1 MAARQASRHV
11 IKTSAQLGTM
21 HLTWLFAL
29 LSPFPLAA
37 SATSSEPLKETDQP
51 CGDSEVCTPLD
62 RCLSHRSKL
71 DSLPKESQEYKEYI
85 NLVKQLV
92 CNKKEK
98 GICCS
103 DGAKEEREVE
113 PESESIESQDEYISQ
128 DEEEEEEEEELDSE
142 LFPRPIFV
150 GGPRPKIAPDS
161 SKCCRDC
168 IWHPRRKR
176 CVARRPQRGCCP
188 CNVDCPKQKKI
199 DN

>member
-1 MAARQASRHV
+1 MAVRQASRHV

-37 SATSSEPLKETDQP
+37 SATSSEPLEETDQP

-62 RCLSHRSKL
+62 QCLSHRSKL

-103 DGAKEEREVE
+103 DGAEEEREVE
-113 PESESIESQDEYISQ
+113 PESESIESQGENIFQ
-128 DEEEEEEEEELDSE
+128 DEEEEEEPDSGTN
-142 LFPRPIFV
+142 FWS

-176 CVARRPQRGCCP
+176 CVAKRPQRGCCP
-188 CNVDCPKQKKI
+188 CSVDCPKQKKI

>member
-11 IKTSAQLGTM
+11 IKTSAQLGAM
-21 HLTWLFAL
+21 HLTCLFAL

-37 SATSSEPLKETDQP
+37 SATSSEPLEETDQP

-62 RCLSHRSKL
+62 QCLSHRSKL

-103 DGAKEEREVE
+103 DGAEEEEEVE
-113 PESESIESQDEYISQ
+113 PESESIESQGENIYQDKEEE
-128 DEEEEEEEEELDSE
+128 DEEDLDSE
-142 LFPRPIFV
+142 LYPRPSLS

-176 CVARRPQRGCCP
+176 CVAKRPQRGCCP
-188 CNVDCPKQKKI
+188 CSVDCPRQKKI

>member
-21 HLTWLFAL
+21 HLTCLFAL

-37 SATSSEPLKETDQP
+37 SATSSEPLEETDQP

-98 GICCS
+98 GICCLDS
-103 DGAKEEREVE
+103 AEEEEEVE
-113 PESESIESQDEYISQ
+113 PESESIESQDENIYQ
-128 DEEEEEEEEELDSE
+128 DEEEDNEELDSE
-142 LFPRPIFV
+142 LYPLPGLII
-150 GGPRPKIAPDS
+150 RPKI
-161 SKCCRDC
+161 CRSFVY
-168 IWHPRRKR
+168 H
-176 CVARRPQRGCCP
+176 
-188 CNVDCPKQKKI
+188 
-199 DN
+199 

>member
-21 HLTWLFAL
+21 HLTCLFAL

-37 SATSSEPLKETDQP
+37 SATSSEPLEETDQP

-62 RCLSHRSKL
+62 QCLSHRSKL
-71 DSLPKESQEYKEYI
+71 DSLSKESQEYKDYI

-103 DGAKEEREVE
+103 DSAEEEEEVE
-113 PESESIESQDEYISQ
+113 PESESIESQDENIYQ
-128 DEEEEEEEEELDSE
+128 DEEEEDEEELDLE
-142 LFPRPIFV
+142 LFPRPILS
-150 GGPRPKIAPDS
+150 GRPLPKIAPDS
-161 SKCCRDC
+161 SKCCR
-168 IWHPRRKR
+168 
-176 CVARRPQRGCCP
+176 
-188 CNVDCPKQKKI
+188 
-199 DN
+199 

>member
-1 MAARQASRHV
+1 MG
-11 IKTSAQLGTM
+11 SAQLGTM
-21 HLTWLFAL
+21 HLTCLFAL
-29 LSPFPLAA
+29 LSTFPLAA
-37 SATSSEPLKETDQP
+37 STTSSDPLEETDQP

-62 RCLSHRSKL
+62 QCLSHRSKL
-71 DSLPKESQEYKEYI
+71 DSLPKESQEYKDYI

-103 DGAKEEREVE
+103 DSAEEEEEVE
-113 PESESIESQDEYISQ
+113 PESESIESQDEDIYQ
-128 DEEEEEEEEELDSE
+128 DEEEEEEEELDSE
-142 LFPRPIFV
+142 LFPRPILS
-150 GGPRPKIAPDS
+150 GGPLPKIAPDS

-176 CVARRPQRGCCP
+176 CVAKRPQRGCCP
-188 CNVDCPKQKKI
+188 CSVDCPKQKKI

>member
-21 HLTWLFAL
+21 HLTCLFAL
-29 LSPFPLAA
+29 LSPFFPFAS
-37 SATSSEPLKETDQP
+37 SATSSEPLEETDQP

-62 RCLSHRSKL
+62 QCLSHRSKL

-103 DGAKEEREVE
+103 DGAGEEGQVE
-113 PESESIESQDEYISQ
+113 PESESIESQDENIYQ
-128 DEEEEEEEEELDSE
+128 DEEEDEEELDLE
-142 LFPRPIFV
+142 LFPRPILS

-176 CVARRPQRGCCP
+176 CVAKRPQRGCCP
-188 CNVDCPKQKKI
+188 CSVDCPRQKKI

>member
-1 MAARQASRHV
+1 MG
-11 IKTSAQLGTM
+11 TQLGTM
-21 HLTWLFAL
+21 HLTCLFAL

-37 SATSSEPLKETDQP
+37 STTSSEPLEETDQP
-51 CGDSEVCTPLD
+51 CGDSEVCRPLD
-62 RCLSHRSKL
+62 QCLSHRSKL

-103 DGAKEEREVE
+103 DGAGEEGEVE
-113 PESESIESQDEYISQ
+113 PESESIESQDE
-128 DEEEEEEEEELDSE
+128 EEEEEELDLE
-142 LFPRPIFV
+142 LVPRPSLS

-176 CVARRPQRGCCP
+176 CVAKRPQRGCCP
-188 CNVDCPKQKKI
+188 CSVDCPRQKKKEKI